1 MRFMALDEL
10 LDEHEQSERVRTWLR
25 DNALSLIGGLV
36 IGLGLIGGWTWW
48 KQHRQVQ
55 QLAAGDAY
63 QAVQGALETGDL
75 AAAERAAEGLHQG
88 AYAELIAL
96 DLAKA
101 HVDKGD
107 LDAAIAALRRA
118 HSGVPGLQ
126 WIITQRLARL
136 LAANG
141 QEEEALALLGDADDA
156 VSLEIRGD
164 TWFVQGKL
172 EDARSAYQAALGKID
187 SAAPQRMVLE
197 FKLIEAGGTPEQ
209 RDREGQS

>member
-1 MRFMALDEL
+1 MALDEL

-25 DNALSLIGGLV
+25 DNALSLVGGLA

-48 KQHRQVQ
+48 QNHRQAQ
-55 QLAAGDAY
+55 QLAAADAW
-63 QAVQGALETGDL
+63 QAVVAALQAGDL
-75 AAAERAAEGLHQG
+75 AAADRAADGLHEG

-118 HSGVPGLQ
+118 QPKIPGLD
-126 WIITQRLARL
+126 WIIQQRLARL
-136 LAANG
+136 LIANG
-141 QEEEALALLGDADDA
+141 HNDEALALIGAADDA

-164 TWFVQGKL
+164 ALFAKGQA
-172 EDARSAYQAALGKID
+172 EDARSAYQDALRKLD
-187 SAAPQRMVLE
+187 SAAPQRMMLE
-197 FKLIEAGGTPEQ
+197 FKLVDVGGTPE
-209 RDREGQS
+209 RREDGQS

>member
-1 MRFMALDEL
+1 MALDEL
-10 LDEHEQSERVRTWLR
+10 LDEHEQSERVQKWLR
-25 DNALSLIGGLV
+25 DNALSLIGGLAV
-36 IGLGLIGGWTWW
+36 GLGLIGGWTWW
-48 KQHRQVQ
+48 QQHRHAQ

-63 QAVQGALETGDL
+63 QAVLTALQTGDL
-75 AAAERAAEGLHQG
+75 DAADRAAEGLHEG

-118 HSGVPGLQ
+118 KSAVPGLQ
-126 WIITQRLARL
+126 WVITQRLARL
-136 LAANG
+136 LVAND
-141 QEEEALALLGDADDA
+141 QADEALSLIGEANDAL
-156 VSLEIRGD
+156 SLEIRGD
-164 TWFVQGKL
+164 ALFAQGNP
-172 EDARSAYQAALGKID
+172 DAARAAYQDALRTLD

-209 RDREGQS
+209 REEGQS